1 VDRCTQRQWASALSA
16 PGGLGARDRRRSRVL
31 NPCRHAITLE
41 GLLALAT
48 VGVFIGSGCAKK
60 ETRISLD
67 ELNTLEAEAVQV
79 EPVELQTED
88 LALTELHPYTVGVN
102 DILNVTLTGPLTTSA
117 EQYTQ
122 FALTLRVH
130 DDGTIMLPMGGRI
143 KVAGLDLRGVEKA
156 LYDAHVPKYVKDMS
170 VFVQLGGPEQT
181 TVLVVG
187 AAGESGLVQLPRNE
201 RNVLYALA
209 RAAGFSPAGSG
220 RVHIRPARPDRP
232 QLTYDLTDINDLRRA
247 LIAPPLESGDM
258 VVVESAETSA
268 VYVTGLVNVPGPIPV
283 PPKAKLSLV
292 RAVAAAGGLR
302 DFLDPQEATLWR
314 TLDDGEQ
321 VRVKLA
327 LADVMTG
334 KVPDVDLLP
343 GDVLDVPHTAATR
356 FREWFAANIRI
367 GPFGVTAMYDPVADY
382 RARLLRDRNDDNY
395 YGRTLLGTL
404 STGLSELLVPPA
416 PTAP

>member
-1 VDRCTQRQWASALSA
+1 VDRCTQKQRASSFSA
-16 PGGLGARDRRRSRVL
+16 DPEGLRLRARRRSSAS
-31 NPCRHAITLE
+31 NPRRQLVALA
-41 GLLALAT
+41 GLPALAT
-48 VGVFIGSGCAKK
+48 IGVLILSGCAKK

-67 ELNTLEAEAVQV
+67 QLNTLEAEVAQV
-79 EPVELQTED
+79 EPVELRTED

-102 DILNVTLTGPLTTSA
+102 DILSITLTGLA
-117 EQYTQ
+117 QQYAQT
-122 FALTLRVH
+122 ALTLRVH
-130 DDGTIMLPMGGRI
+130 DDGTIMLPMVGRV
-143 KVAGLDLRGVEKA
+143 KVEGLDLKGVEKA

-232 QLTYDLTDINDLRRA
+232 ELTYDLTDIDDLRRA

-258 VVVESAETSA
+258 IVVESAETSA
-268 VYVTGLVNVPGPIPV
+268 VYVTGLVNVPGPVLV

-314 TLDDGEQ
+314 TLGDGQQ

-334 KVPDVDLLP
+334 KIPDVDLRP

-356 FREWFAANIRI
+356 FREWVAANIRI
-367 GPFGVTAMYDPVADY
+367 GPFGVTAVYDPVADY
-382 RARLLRDRNDDNY
+382 RARILRNDQNNNYIADSLLR
-395 YGRTLLGTL
+395 TM
-404 STGLSELLVPPA
+404 STGVADLLIPPA